1 VTPDALA
8 LAAVLAQ
15 PWVDVVLSGAATAEQ
30 LTSNLA
36 ALSVQVDDALLERL
50 EGLREDP
57 EVYWQERSALSWN

>member
-1 VTPDALA
+1 MTPDALA

-50 EGLREDP
+50 EALREDP